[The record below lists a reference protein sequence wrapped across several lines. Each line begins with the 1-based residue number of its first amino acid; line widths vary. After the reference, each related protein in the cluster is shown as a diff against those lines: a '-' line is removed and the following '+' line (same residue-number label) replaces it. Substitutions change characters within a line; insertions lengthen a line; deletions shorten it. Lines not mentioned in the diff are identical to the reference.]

1 MNAPWWT
8 DGLRLVVEL
17 SKRSIPMQE
26 QGFFYWDWS
35 DDGRLDGDFNQVLRG
50 LSE

>member
-1 MNAPWWT
+1 M
-8 DGLRLVVEL
+8 VVEL

-35 DDGRLDGDFNQVLRG
+35 DDGEIDEEFNRMLG
-50 LSE
+50 ELSE